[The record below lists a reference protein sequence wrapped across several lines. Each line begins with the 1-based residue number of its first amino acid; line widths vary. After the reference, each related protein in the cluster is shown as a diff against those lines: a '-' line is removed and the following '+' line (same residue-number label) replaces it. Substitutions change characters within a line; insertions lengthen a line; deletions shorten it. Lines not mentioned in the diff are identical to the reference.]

1 MTHQD
6 CNFAIMRKVVA
17 MGTLF
22 SREDDHALE
31 VVKRPPDL
39 TMLLDLAKEARELG
53 WRRKADCE

>member
-1 MTHQD
+1 
-6 CNFAIMRKVVA
+6 MRKVVA